1 MHVTVKAF
9 AGFRE
14 VMPREIAVGVP
25 ERATVGD
32 LLDILTDRYPG
43 LGAALFIDGGELRP
57 YVNILKSGRNIHF
70 TGGFATPLAD
80 GDIVTLFPPAAGG

>member
-1 MHVTVKAF
+1 MHVRVKAF

-14 VMPREIAVGVP
+14 VMPREVDVAMPDG
-25 ERATVGD
+25 ATVGD
-32 LLDILTDRYPG
+32 LLDILTNRYRG
-43 LGAALFIDGGELRP
+43 LSPALYADGKELSE

-80 GDIVTLFPPAAGG
+80 GDTVALFPPAAGG